1 MDLLQSQVTI
11 AEQIIAGILISALF
25 ALVWKGALIAID
37 YARTKTSLIKDEK
50 SRKLFTNALDDAEK
64 LIKTNIASAE
74 TTLKPKILAAIADG
88 KVDKSELSS
97 LATVVNENVLKQL
110 GTQSVKVLN
119 KNLGDTNSYLQNW
132 SEDIL
137 AKLKGDPNSIVS
149 KTIIPDVSTTADTVT
164 EQSVLEEVKSDDS
177 VVTDNST
184 VVTTVENIVADD
196 EVVAEYKNS

>member
-25 ALVWKGALIAID
+25 ALVWEGALIAID
-37 YARTKTSLIKDEK
+37 YARTKASLIKDEK
-50 SRKLFTNALDDAEK
+50 SRKLFTNALDDAER

-110 GTQSVKVLN
+110 GTQSVDVLN

-137 AKLKGDPNSIVS
+137 AKLKNDPSSIVS
-149 KTIIPDVSTTADTVT
+149 KTIIPDVSTTAEVVK

-177 VVTDNST
+177 VVADNST
-184 VVTTVENIVADD
+184 IVSTVENIVADD